1 MTKKAFLF
9 DLDGTLIHSMPFH
22 LKAWE
27 MTMEALGSPLRG
39 DQLMAQLYGHN
50 TDVFARIFGPE
61 KFTVTELHQMGVDKE
76 ALYREIYRPHI
87 RLIDGLPAFLTAA
100 KNNGIVMAIG
110 TASNA
115 ENVEL
120 AVSSLQLNRW
130 FDAVVGANDV
140 VHGKP
145 HPETYLKAAERLG
158 VPPENCIVFE
168 DVPKG
173 VEAAQNAG
181 MQAVVVTTTYSET
194 AFTGYANIIK
204 FIPDF
209 SDIRPPE
216 II

>member
-9 DLDGTLIHSMPFH
+9 DLDGTLIDSMPFH

-27 MTMEALGSPLRG
+27 LTMEALGNPLRG
-39 DQLMAQLYGHN
+39 SELMAQLYGHN
-50 TDVFARIFGPE
+50 ADVFKRIFGQE
-61 KFTVTELHQMGVDKE
+61 RFTETELHQMGLDKE

-100 KNNGIVMAIG
+100 KNNSIGMAIG

-120 AVSSLQLNRW
+120 AISALQLVQW
-130 FDAVVGANDV
+130 FNAVVGANDV

-145 HPETYLKAAERLG
+145 HPETYLKAAKKLD
-158 VPPENCIVFE
+158 VSPEHCIVFE

-181 MQAVVVTTTYSET
+181 MQAVVITTTYPET
-194 AFTGYANIIK
+194 AFNGYTNIIR

-209 SDIRPPE
+209 TDIRPTD